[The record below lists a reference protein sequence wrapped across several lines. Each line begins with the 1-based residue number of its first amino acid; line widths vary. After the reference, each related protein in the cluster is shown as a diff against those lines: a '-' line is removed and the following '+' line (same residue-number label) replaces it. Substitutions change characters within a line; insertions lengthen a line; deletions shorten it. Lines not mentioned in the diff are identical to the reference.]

1 MKPIHSSPHV
11 AVWFALGLLP
21 GSLQAGSITAH
32 PADARYITD
41 TAGSAVIAG
50 PGALTQSQIF
60 IGGEYYT
67 RSLNHYVVPF
77 QLPDLGSGAFS
88 DVSVS
93 FTTQGGSNPPSGIP
107 VNLFALPGARPFAST
122 LPTDV
127 NANGLNHAQ
136 LGTLIKAN
144 FLDTST
150 VHGSQVSTGAGEATA
165 LSAWLNS
172 AYADGSNAGGVV
184 FMRLSPAGVAAS
196 SVPFYGEESGFTVD
210 AGFNILANNGEGDG
224 PLLNYT
230 FTPQSQAAPEI
241 SSFSSNR
248 GAVGVGGSATLS
260 WTVNDATSLTLNPGG
275 IDVTGLSSQA
285 VTPSS
290 TTTYT
295 LTATNAG
302 GSRTSS
308 GVTVNVRSIAVRGT
322 SASSASSGATSIVV
336 AKPTGAAPGDVLIAT
351 ISRNAE
357 HSNLLP
363 TPTGWRIIDQRM
375 IRDPGNANKI
385 WGGVYYRVADGSE
398 GANFTFG
405 LGGNVGTTTASNGA
419 SVAVTAFS
427 GVDATGGV
435 RDDGV
440 AGGPFDVDPG
450 IINAVTGTASATAT
464 ATGITTSRANSAI
477 VMLGMVGGNQFDWTE
492 WKATSPASLA
502 RIEQSNRSGSCAAI
516 AWGLKPVASATGD
529 GTANVTSS
537 FTANLQ
543 FPGAIL
549 LALREANSPVIESFA
564 ASPVSVEVGAPT
576 TLSWMVQDANAVAIS
591 PDVGTVAGTGSL
603 QVYPTA
609 NTTYTLTATNESG
622 SAAATASV
630 TTVGPGPFRYY
641 RMTVLQTRDLPD
653 PRDPYYRSVF
663 LSEFQ
668 FTKDGI
674 WIPAASVSAPGS
686 SEEYNVD
693 LIQDGVLDQDS
704 NWEDTPPNDPDN
716 NDFRPVFFDM
726 GTDPAK
732 WNVNGYRFG
741 TGRFEVADMTG
752 WRVDGSHDQVNWQ
765 PIDLQTDYPTSLV
778 RHVMSPI
785 FPFDFAPKITF
796 EASPSVVAAGQ
807 SVTLKW
813 NAVGATAVSIDQ
825 AVGDVAAAGSQS
837 VTPGAASTTYT
848 LTASNGSFGTRT
860 ATVTVLSGITPQ
872 VIALE
877 NAGFESDPN
886 PDAGGSFDSGA
897 LDGLTGWTVI
907 ARDNSSY
914 PETRQVSVGS
924 AQLAPADGGQALQLS
939 AGAAVAQL
947 TALDWSQVNEGD
959 LLRITIAAGD
969 RATSA
974 NANPRWADESFI
986 GLSNGLPSR
995 LSAAPAAVGWLGN
1008 VVGQSPA
1015 IVAPPGG
1022 YKSGTMGD
1030 VVFTH
1035 TISGNEYLISGKVG
1049 VFIAS
1054 AGYRDGSQNGAD
1066 APSAQSFWDHVRV
1079 EHIKAP
1085 GPFIGSFVSD
1095 KDEIVV
1101 GEPITLSWNVDGADN
1116 VTLSGIGAVAASDS
1130 ITLTPAD
1137 DTQYTLTVSNAN
1149 GTKSRSVAVA
1159 VKRPGAATYR
1169 YFRFMPT
1176 ALRNPDS
1183 PTMQLAEIQLLQG
1196 STPMV
1201 PASVRAFGDT
1211 RMNAVDG
1218 NLGTFWTLTDETDLV
1233 YMLYY
1238 NEPIMI
1244 TGYRIATTPNSQ
1256 DFDPVSWKLEGSAD
1270 GFVWDLLDEVTG
1282 ANVPTRRQSW
1292 IDALTVNTNY
1302 TEPADSPL
1310 IGVFEASAASITEGE
1325 SVTLSWSVSGA
1336 NSLSIS
1342 DIGAVAASG
1351 STVVSPLKTT
1361 TYWLSAVNASGTRI
1375 ALATVNVDSRP
1386 RGTLQ
1391 ASWDDAMFIT
1401 DSTGALVDPFSS
1413 GDTFSVLDVGRLLGE
1428 SDLRHIV
1435 IPFQLPDLGGG
1446 SFVSAELRVRVY
1458 DGELNL
1464 KGRTGIRLFAIPGS
1478 RDLSF
1483 TEPTDVVDGDAN
1495 ALTNGI
1501 LVKNGFLNEATLL
1514 DTYVGSG
1521 ETGAAATTLG
1531 HWLDQAYDNGANA
1544 GRYVFLRL
1552 SPDVLEL
1559 PEGYGFGIS
1568 SGDDSEANL
1577 PILDYVF
1584 DPQPTAAPSIAYFD
1598 AYPAFI
1604 EAGSSATLQWGVR
1617 GTAAADI
1624 TPAVGAVSSI
1634 GALTVS
1640 PTETTTY
1647 QLAIDGG
1654 ATASVTVT
1662 VVPKGFYRYLR
1673 FTGLGSRNPSATGIS
1688 ISEVQF
1694 FSNGAPLTGAVAASA
1709 EGTPSRLVDGSVTAN
1724 WDAAAPAP
1732 FTFFTLDYGS
1742 FVQPT
1747 SCRIATNTNNIDRD
1761 PVAWRIQGSRD
1772 GITWVTLNEQL
1783 NGAYLIPTARS
1794 TVAADI
1800 YTVPGAPEVQ
1810 LTTSAAQINA
1820 GESVTLNWSAT
1831 EVSTV
1836 TINNG
1841 IGEKPASGSLT
1852 VSPSSTTTYT
1862 VGATVDGF
1870 TVSRS
1875 VTVLVFQGGLL
1886 ASTYDT
1892 IPVDGTSGALLLS
1905 PISNLFA
1912 ATPSASFTQTDPIN
1926 YAKTAVPVA
1935 DGAKAWTSLPGITAA
1950 SNFTVLWQG
1959 VFDTRVEGVGEYTFG
1974 LNSYD
1979 GSILYIDLN
1988 SDGDFDDAGE
1998 LVIDKKVFGRGSN
2011 VKKTATVQ
2019 LNHPVGHRIAIAFYL
2034 LFRGIEQDTV
2044 FSAHYKKGANIVFD
2058 DLDRIHPGENSRFVA
2073 SLDVPST
2080 PEPEDHPPFRITAIR
2095 VNADNSVT
2103 LDWESLPGWT
2113 YSIQASGSL
2122 SNPDAWVTLQEGIT
2136 SNGESTTETLA
2147 NEGAV
2152 ESRFYRVKAEVEG
2165 LGGP

>member
-1 MKPIHSSPHV
+1 MKPIHHSPRV
-11 AVWFALGLLP
+11 TVWFALGLLP

-32 PADARYITD
+32 PADARYTTN

-50 PGALTQSQIF
+50 PDALTQSQIF

-77 QLPDLGSGAFS
+77 QLPDLGAGAFS

-93 FTTQGGSNPPSGIP
+93 FTTHGGSNPPSGIP
-107 VNLFALPGARPFAST
+107 VNLFALPGARAFAST

-127 NANGLNHAQ
+127 NANGQNHAQ
-136 LGTLIKAN
+136 LGTVIKSN
-144 FLDTST
+144 FLNAST
-150 VHGSQVSTGAGEATA
+150 VHGSQVSTGAGEAAA

-172 AYADGSNAGGVV
+172 AYAAGSNAGSVV

-196 SVPFYGEESGFTVD
+196 SVPFYGDENGFTAD
-210 AGFNILANNGEGDG
+210 AGFNIRTNNSAGDG
-224 PLLNYT
+224 PVLNYT

-241 SSFSSNR
+241 ASFSSNR
-248 GAVGVGGSATLS
+248 STTSLGGSVTLS
-260 WTVNDATSLTLNPGG
+260 WTVSGATSLTLNPGG
-275 IDVTGLSSQA
+275 IDVTGLSSLV

-290 TTTYT
+290 TTAYT
-295 LTATNAG
+295 LTATHEGN
-302 GSRTSS
+302 SRTSPE
-308 GVTVNVRSIAVRGT
+308 VTVNVRSIAVRST
-322 SASSASSGATSIVV
+322 SSANASSGSTQVTVEKPAGTSL
-336 AKPTGAAPGDVLIAT
+336 GDVLIAT
-351 ISRNAE
+351 ISRNAN
-357 HSNLLP
+357 HLNPLP
-363 TPTGWRIIDQRM
+363 TPTGWRVIDQRL

-385 WGGVYYRVADGSE
+385 WGGVYYRVADGNE

-405 LGGNVGTTTASNGA
+405 LGGNVGTTSTSNGA

-427 GVDATGGV
+427 GVDTTSGV
-435 RDDGV
+435 RDDGS

-450 IINAVTGTASATAT
+450 TINAATSATTTAT
-464 ATGITTSRANSAI
+464 AMGLTTTRANVAI
-477 VMLGMVGGNQFDWTE
+477 VMPGMIGGDRFDWTE
-492 WKATSPASLA
+492 WKTTSSASLS
-502 RIEQSNRSGSCAAI
+502 RIVQSNRTGSCAAI
-516 AWGLKPVASATGD
+516 AWALKPAAGATGN
-529 GTANVTSS
+529 GTAKVVSS
-537 FTANLQ
+537 YTANSQ

-549 LALREANSPVIESFA
+549 LAMREASNPVVQSFTV
-564 ASPVSVEVGAPT
+564 SSSSVEIGAPV
-576 TLSWMVQDANAVAIS
+576 TLSWSVLDADSVSIS
-591 PDVGTVAGTGSL
+591 SGVGTVAATGSV

-609 NTTYTLTATNESG
+609 STNYTLTATNASG
-622 SAAATASV
+622 PANAAASV
-630 TTVGPGPFRYY
+630 TIVSPGPFRHY
-641 RMTVLQTRDLPD
+641 RMTVLQPRALIVPSD
-653 PRDPYYRSVF
+653 PEYRSVF

-674 WIPAASVSAPGS
+674 WIPAAAVSAPGS
-686 SEEYNVD
+686 SEENNAH
-693 LIQDGVLDQDS
+693 LIQDGVLDEDS
-704 NWEDTPPNDPDN
+704 NWEDTPPDGG
-716 NDFRPVFFDM
+716 DFRPVYFDM
-726 GTDPAK
+726 GTDSAN

-741 TGRFEVADMTG
+741 TGRFEVTDMTG
-752 WRVDGSHDQVNWQ
+752 WRVDGSHDLVNWQ

-785 FPFDFAPKITF
+785 FPISFAPKITF
-796 EASPSVVAAGQ
+796 EASPSVVAAGE

-813 NAVGATAVSIDQ
+813 NAVGATASSIDQ
-825 AVGDVAAAGSQS
+825 SIGTVAAAGSQS
-837 VTPGAASTTYT
+837 VTPSAASTTYT

-860 ATVTVLSGITPQ
+860 ASVTVLSGITPQ
-872 VIALE
+872 ALALD

-886 PDAGGSFDSGA
+886 LDAGGSFDSGA
-897 LDGLTGWTVI
+897 VDGLTGWTVI
-907 ARDNSSY
+907 ARGNSSY
-914 PETRQVSVGS
+914 PETRQVSLGS
-924 AQLAPADGGQALQLS
+924 AQLNSADGTQALQLC

-947 TALDWSQVNEGD
+947 TSLDWSQVNEGD

-1015 IVAPPGG
+1015 IVSPPDG

-1035 TISGNEYLISGKVG
+1035 TISGTEYLLQGKVG

-1066 APSAQSFWDHVRV
+1066 APSAQSFWDRVRV

-1085 GPFIGSFVSD
+1085 GPFIESFVSD

-1101 GEPITLSWNVDGADN
+1101 GESITLSWSVNGADS
-1116 VTLSGIGAVAASDS
+1116 VTLSGVGAVAASDS

-1137 DTQYTLTVSNAN
+1137 DVQYTLTVGNAN
-1149 GTKSRSVAVA
+1149 GSKSRSVSVA
-1159 VKRPGAATYR
+1159 VKHPGPATYQ
-1169 YFRFMPT
+1169 YFRFTPT
-1176 ALRNPDS
+1176 ALRDPQS
-1183 PTMQLAEIQLLQG
+1183 VTMQLAEIQLLRG

-1201 PASVRAFGDT
+1201 PASVRAYGDT

-1233 YMLYY
+1233 YMLIY
-1238 NEPIMI
+1238 NEPTMI

-1256 DFDPVSWKLEGSAD
+1256 DFDPVGWKLEGSAD
-1270 GFVWDLLDEVTG
+1270 GFVWDLLDDVTG
-1282 ANVPTRRQSW
+1282 AVMPTRRQSW
-1292 IDALTVNTNY
+1292 TQALTVNTND
-1302 TEPADSPL
+1302 TELAGAPEIDQ
-1310 IGVFEASAASITEGE
+1310 FNASATSITEGE
-1325 SVTLSWSVSGA
+1325 STTLSWSVSGA
-1336 NSLSIS
+1336 TSVSIS
-1342 DIGAVAASG
+1342 DLGAVATTG

-1375 ALATVNVDSRP
+1375 ASATVNVDSHP

-1391 ASWDDAMFIT
+1391 ASWDDAMFLT
-1401 DSTGALVDPFSS
+1401 DSTGALVDSVAT
-1413 GDTFSVLDVGRLLGE
+1413 GDTFSVLDVGRLLVE

-1446 SFVSAELRVRVY
+1446 SFVSAELRVRVFG
-1458 DGELNL
+1458 GELNL
-1464 KGRTGIRLFAIPGS
+1464 KGRTGIRVFAIPGS

-1483 TEPTDVVDGDAN
+1483 IEPTDVVDGDAN

-1521 ETGAAATTLG
+1521 ESGAAATTLG
-1531 HWLDQAYDNGANA
+1531 HWLDQAYADGANA
-1544 GRYVFLRL
+1544 GRFVFLRL
-1552 SPDVLEL
+1552 SPDVLQL
-1559 PEGYGFGIS
+1559 PQGYGFGIS
-1568 SGDDSEANL
+1568 SGDDAEANL
-1577 PILDYVF
+1577 PTLDYVF
-1584 DPQPTAAPSIAYFD
+1584 DPEPSVTPSIAYFD
-1598 AYPAFI
+1598 AYPAVI

-1617 GTAAADI
+1617 GSSGVTI
-1624 TPAVGAVSSI
+1624 TPAVGAMSPV
-1634 GALTVS
+1634 GTLTVS
-1640 PTETTTY
+1640 PVETTTY

-1662 VVPKGFYRYLR
+1662 VVPEGFYRHLR
-1673 FTGLGSRNPSATGIS
+1673 FIGLASRNPSAAGIS

-1694 FSNGAPLTGAVAASA
+1694 FSHGTPLTGAVATSA
-1709 EGTPSRLVDGSVTAN
+1709 EGTPTRLVDGSYTSN

-1732 FTFFTLDYGS
+1732 FTFFSLDYGS

-1761 PVAWRIQGSRD
+1761 PVGWRIQGSRD

-1800 YTVPGAPEVQ
+1800 YTVPGAPEIE
-1810 LTTSAAQINA
+1810 LSASAAQINL

-1841 IGEKPASGSLT
+1841 IGGKPASGSIT

-1875 VTVLVFQGGLL
+1875 VTILVFQGGLL
-1886 ASTYDT
+1886 ASTYDM

-1905 PISNLFA
+1905 PISNLLA
-1912 ATPSASFTQTDPIN
+1912 ATPSASFTQRDPVD
-1926 YAKTAVPVA
+1926 YTQTASTLVG
-1935 DGAKAWTSLPGITAA
+1935 GAKAWTSLPGITTT
-1950 SNFTVLWQG
+1950 SYFTVLWQG
-1959 VFDTRVEGVGEYTFG
+1959 VFDTRVEGTGDYTFG

-1979 GSILYIDLN
+1979 GSVLYIDLN

-2011 VKKTATVQ
+2011 VMKTATVQ

-2044 FSAHYKKGANIVFD
+2044 FSAHYKKGTNVAFA
-2058 DLDRIHPGENSRFVA
+2058 DLARIEPGENPRFMA
-2073 SLDVPST
+2073 SLVVPT
-2080 PEPEDHPPFRITAIR
+2080 PPEPQEHPLFRILAIR
-2095 VNADNSVT
+2095 VDPNLSNVT
-2103 LDWESLPGWT
+2103 LDWQSQPGWSYT
-2113 YSIQASGSL
+2113 IEASPSPSSPEL
-2122 SNPDAWVTLQEGIT
+2122 WQPVQTGIT
-2136 SNGESTTETLA
+2136 SDGEITTETISAGTLSA
-2147 NEGAV
+2147 AQ
-2152 ESRFYRVKAEVEG
+2152 FYRVKANS
-2165 LGGP
+2165 GGVNPQ